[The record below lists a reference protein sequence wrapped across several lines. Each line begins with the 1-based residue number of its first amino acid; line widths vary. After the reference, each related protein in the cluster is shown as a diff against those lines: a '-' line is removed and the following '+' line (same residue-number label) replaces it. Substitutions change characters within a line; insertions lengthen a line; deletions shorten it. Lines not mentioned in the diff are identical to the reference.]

1 MAKWGAF
8 AAEHQPRAPQLSAS
22 ASTYGSGGAAKAT
35 QSSKEKALSA
45 LSLQELETRA
55 HELATSNPTEAL
67 DTFLQ
72 VLQAKRQQF
81 GGEDAETRETE
92 LDVVEVSNRIA
103 QELAQQGRTG
113 EMGRFVQQSSELTQ
127 HALPNLDQNARRLFL
142 RAQMFNGMTC
152 MAKGKGDVRAALK
165 HCEKGLSIMLHL
177 NMLDQLPTCYL
188 NVCALYSTLGLH
200 AEALKHAFLAL
211 QILRELIRNID
222 AQVTVSPKGSGRLPG
237 LSHAPIVEQE
247 SYVHDAKPEPLS
259 TWIGFEN
266 TLPTMD
272 QTVTHSRLTTL
283 GTQLAITYFNI
294 AVEQEYLLDFPT
306 CIRTYEVAITS
317 AEDFLGPDDPLTR
330 KFKRTLK
337 KALKDEDK
345 LKAAVD
351 QKEQQRKKQMKYK
364 YGVTSVASVH
374 SVYKTNVHPDGPAS
388 APAHDPAMPPIAD
401 QRYSGRSALPKHLSR

>member
-1 MAKWGAF
+1 MAKAGQYLS
-8 AAEHQPRAPQLSAS
+8 AADQEALAPQPSTQSALTFGG
-22 ASTYGSGGAAKAT
+22 AGAAKAA
-35 QSSKEKALSA
+35 KAAKAAPPMGLQA
-45 LSLQELETRA
+45 LELKA
-55 HELATSNPTEAL
+55 HELAATNPLEAL
-67 DTFLQ
+67 DVFLQ
-72 VLQAKRQQF
+72 VLQGKRQQF
-81 GGEDAETRETE
+81 GLEDAETRETE

-127 HALPNLDQNARRLFL
+127 HALPNPDQNARRLFL

-222 AQVTVSPKGSGRLPG
+222 NQVILSPKGSGHLPS
-237 LSHAPIVEQE
+237 LSSSSIMERE
-247 SYVHDAKPEPLS
+247 SYAHDVKPEPLS

-266 TLPTMD
+266 ALPTTD

-317 AEDFLGPDDPLTR
+317 AEDFLGPEDPLTR
-330 KFKRTLK
+330 KFRRTLR
-337 KALKDEDK
+337 KALKDEER
-345 LKAAVD
+345 LQTAAD
-351 QKEQQRKKQMKYK
+351 REDQQRKKQMKYK

-374 SVYKTNVHPDGPAS
+374 SVYKTKVHPDPPAGPSPTTARGLG
-388 APAHDPAMPPIAD
+388 MPPLAD
-401 QRYSGRSALPKHLSR
+401 QRYPKSHSR